1 MGASL
6 REGISPGPRSSDLSG
21 YGVHAFANYQGVTPV
36 FSNVA
41 ITLRV
46 AYFTLNGALF
56 HVYLSFD
63 GRLRKTLSA
72 CSSTGAYSVPA
83 RA

>member
-6 REGISPGPRSSDLSG
+6 REGIIPGPRSSDLSG

-72 CSSTGAYSVPA
+72 CSSAGA
-83 RA
+83 